1 MSQHVMSDVDMLIAT
16 QIAYLDAGDSRHP
29 NVTVGEMIDNIRNK
43 YGVYNEETGKWTVRD
58 DLPAPVRGKMESQ
71 LETAN
76 YLQEL
81 MEKNGAVYA
90 RNWKIVDQCDKNNS
104 SGFYGCLIDTRD
116 GNSIVGFRGS
126 ESFDKYQDVM
136 DWGVADVGMLNNA
149 LTIQQKDA
157 EDYIRHIYE
166 EYGDRYNTFSLT
178 GHSLGGNLAQHAG
191 NMAPDEMRGKIDHI
205 ISWDG
210 PGFSDEYIKSHLIEI
225 NKAAH
230 YQSHY
235 QYSWVGSL
243 LTPLPGTEDRVIK
256 AHDDKEAEGETVGIG
271 NEKLWRHHTR
281 NIELTSDGSVQ
292 DGERSD
298 LAEILGPL
306 SRGVDYTDWT
316 ILYMIPI
323 FGRLKWLADGYKNLK
338 FVYTVFHN
346 GWVHLEEEFNKFKK
360 NVAKA
365 FKDLITPNVSG
376 TYFANTDG
384 MLSFAFEVEQIE
396 RGMLDVASDITSI
409 ERTLLYDSI
418 CGSYAKAR
426 LKLIVMGINNDA
438 RKTLKAANI
447 ISNCARRYNRADRAA
462 QDHFGL

>member
-1 MSQHVMSDVDMLIAT
+1 M
-16 QIAYLDAGDSRHP
+16 
-29 NVTVGEMIDNIRNK
+29 
-43 YGVYNEETGKWTVRD
+43 
-58 DLPAPVRGKMESQ
+58 
-71 LETAN
+71 
-76 YLQEL
+76 
-81 MEKNGAVYA
+81 
-90 RNWKIVDQCDKNNS
+90 
-104 SGFYGCLIDTRD
+104 
-116 GNSIVGFRGS
+116 
-126 ESFDKYQDVM
+126 
-136 DWGVADVGMLNNA
+136 
-149 LTIQQKDA
+149 
-157 EDYIRHIYE
+157 
-166 EYGDRYNTFSLT
+166 
-178 GHSLGGNLAQHAG
+178 
-191 NMAPDEMRGKIDHI
+191 
-205 ISWDG
+205 
-210 PGFSDEYIKSHLIEI
+210 
-225 NKAAH
+225 
-230 YQSHY
+230 
-235 QYSWVGSL
+235 
-243 LTPLPGTEDRVIK
+243 
-256 AHDDKEAEGETVGIG
+256 
-271 NEKLWRHHTR
+271 
-281 NIELTSDGSVQ
+281 Q
-292 DGERSD
+292 DGDRSD